1 MSNTNCYM
9 AIEYALWK
17 KIKKIKKKH
26 PFSESVEIAC
36 DNSNKP
42 MLATVEILLL
52 LFFFTIY
59 AISYSII

>member
-1 MSNTNCYM
+1 MHY
-9 AIEYALWK
+9 EK

-26 PFSESVEIAC
+26 SFSESVEIAC